1 MTCARAPASFLNE
14 NGRAAAVDPC
24 EYPPRPLRKAEQGR
38 QHSAISRSTPDT
50 SAKLRRHAIGPNVLP
65 VRVFRSHRAH
75 HQRGTRPC
83 RAGPCLH
90 WKTCRAGCR
99 ISRNVSNADR
109 GTLFCTFAPCP
120 LAAARFGSMV
130 AVELDHEDFADFD
143 ATLANGSDAGPR
155 GHAFYL
161 PTGMLLLMP
170 VASMRSS
177 WASS

>member
-1 MTCARAPASFLNE
+1 MCCPCGYFDPTVRTISVELARVELAPACIGKLVKLV
-14 NGRAAAVDPC
+14 A
-24 EYPPRPLRKAEQGR
+24 EY
-38 QHSAISRSTPDT
+38 
-50 SAKLRRHAIGPNVLP
+50 
-65 VRVFRSHRAH
+65 
-75 HQRGTRPC
+75 
-83 RAGPCLH
+83 
-90 WKTCRAGCR
+90 
-99 ISRNVSNADR
+99 SRNVSNADR

-120 LAAARFGSMV
+120 LAAARFGSIV